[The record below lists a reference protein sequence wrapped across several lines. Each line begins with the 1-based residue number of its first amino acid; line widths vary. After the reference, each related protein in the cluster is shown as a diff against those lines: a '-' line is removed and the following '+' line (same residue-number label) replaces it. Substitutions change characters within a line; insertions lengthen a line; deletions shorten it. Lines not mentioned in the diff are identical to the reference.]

1 MSARPLYETL
11 AQGAGAIWPPEGT
24 GLRVSEL
31 ELELPLEVS
40 VVADRA
46 GRPVAVGGAPFTRWV
61 SGVLPVVHRSFMRI
75 ALVEE
80 HDEP

>member
-1 MSARPLYETL
+1 MSARPLSETL
-11 AQGAGAIWPPEGT
+11 AEGAGAVWPPAGT
-24 GLRVSEL
+24 GLRISEL

-40 VVADRA
+40 VVADHA
-46 GRPVAVGGAPFTRWV
+46 GRAVAVGGAPFTRWV
-61 SGVLPVVHRSFMRI
+61 SGVLPAVHRSFMRI